1 MKTLKEYIKTLMSQ
15 GKHFFSRH
23 DAMAEL
29 GLNAIQFQ
37 YQAYRLSQK
46 REIRKLIKDFFMI
59 IPSEYYSL
67 GSLPPH
73 WIVDALMRHLD
84 QEYYIGLLS
93 AASLY
98 GATEQQPMVFQVIT
112 THPVRTIKLP
122 RTSIEFHVSNQCISA
137 LKTTI
142 SAPTGYVKI
151 SRKEQ
156 TIIDLI
162 RYYDSSGYLSNV
174 ASVIKILAQEIDTDL
189 FKQAIER
196 EKITRVLQRAGYILE
211 FLKFSD
217 LALIV
222 QQELSKRHIEYIL
235 LSPNIHRR
243 AHYKKNDRWKI
254 IINEKLELE

>member
-1 MKTLKEYIKTLMSQ
+1 MKTLKEYSKTLLSQ
-15 GKHFFSRH
+15 GKHFFSKQK
-23 DAMAEL
+23 AMAEL

-46 REIRKLIKDFFMI
+46 KEIRKLIKDFYMI
-59 IPSEYYSL
+59 IPSEYYAM

-73 WIVDALMRHLD
+73 WIIDALMRHLD
-84 QEYYIGLLS
+84 QDYYIGLLS

-112 THPVRTIKLP
+112 THQIRTIKLP
-122 RTSIEFHVSNQCISA
+122 RTSIEFHVSNQCVSA

-156 TIIDLI
+156 TIVDLI
-162 RYYDSSGYLSNV
+162 QYYDSCGYMSNV
-174 ASVIKILAQEIDTDL
+174 TSVIKILAQEINIDL
-189 FKQAIER
+189 FKQVIER
-196 EKITRVLQRAGYILE
+196 EKITTVIQRAGYILE
-211 FLKFSD
+211 FLKFPE
-217 LALIV
+217 LAAIV
-222 QQELSKRHIEYIL
+222 EHEISKRSVEYVPL
-235 LSPNIHRR
+235 QPDIHKR
-243 AHYKKNDRWKI
+243 ANYKKNDRWKI